1 MSKKIFHA
9 KGRAR
14 NFPKIHFV
22 TIMLSFL
29 FFRKTS
35 CDQQP
40 KSVAWGGKE
49 KDSLKVPKKFLKA
62 VLGTF

>member
-1 MSKKIFHA
+1 MGFFRPYFENIDFGHLFHA
-9 KGRAR
+9 KGRPR

-22 TIMLSFL
+22 TIMLTFSFL
-29 FFRKTS
+29 RKII

-49 KDSLKVPKKFLKA
+49 KDS
-62 VLGTF
+62 